1 MQYKL
6 SHYKT
11 TEKMIFVQTR
21 QTKQNK
27 LALNWKQKK
36 QVIAWEKY
44 KALWQLDNING
55 NNNDKIKIW

>member
-1 MQYKL
+1 
-6 SHYKT
+6 
-11 TEKMIFVQTR
+11 MIFVQTR